1 MIARPHIGRH
11 ERRDGRA
18 SEPSPRRYDFERD
31 VAAACDGKPL
41 AVESSAFRDAWVKA
55 DADAKEAERAR
66 VAAEAKEAERE
77 RKLILEQEARE
88 AEEAHK
94 KAEQEEV
101 QEQQEKAEQIFRGRI
116 M

>member
-1 MIARPHIGRH
+1 MVARPHIGRH

-55 DADAKEAERAR
+55 DADAKKGEYSFRAQYN
-66 VAAEAKEAERE
+66 VWDQSEPSKDWDGLAD
-77 RKLILEQEARE
+77 LG
-88 AEEAHK
+88 
-94 KAEQEEV
+94 
-101 QEQQEKAEQIFRGRI
+101 FT
-116 M
+116 